1 MPRTVVVTGGS
12 RGIGRASA
20 ERLAEQGFHVAA
32 WSRSADEGTGPESWG
47 AGVIEPV
54 QVDVRS
60 EGSVERAVGRLRA
73 DDRPVSGLV
82 LNAGVGEWDR
92 VEDHDSAGWV
102 DVVDTNL
109 FGAFRTLKHLQPF
122 LVEGDP
128 ALVVVMASDS
138 ASHSMATRSGYC
150 ASKAG
155 LASLSGTFRRENRAS
170 GVRVT
175 TLHPSRVDT
184 YFRGKEP
191 GTRPQALTMYDVA
204 DVVTWLFALPAHV
217 EIQDLSLG
225 SLHSPYG
232 NLPEF
237 QREPAS

>member
-1 MPRTVVVTGGS
+1 MPKTVVVTGGS
-12 RGIGRASA
+12 RGIGRATA
-20 ERLAEQGFHVAA
+20 ERLARLGLHVAC
-32 WSRSADEGTGPESWG
+32 WSRSADDAPDPETS

-60 EGSVERAVGRLRA
+60 EKSVESAVERLRSSA
-73 DDRPVSGLV
+73 STVSGLV

-92 VEDHDSAGWV
+92 VEDHDTAGWI
-102 DVVDTNL
+102 DIVDTNL
-109 FGAFRTLKHLQPF
+109 LGAFRTLKHLHPL

-138 ASHSMATRSGYC
+138 GSHSMPTRSGYC

-155 LASLSGTFRRENRAS
+155 LASLANTFRRENRGA

-175 TLHPSRVDT
+175 TIHPSRVDT
-184 YFRGKEP
+184 YFRGKQP
-191 GTRPQALTMYDVA
+191 GTRPEALSMYDVA
-204 DVVTWLFALPAHV
+204 DVVGWLFSLPRHV

-225 SLHSPYG
+225 SIHAPYG

-237 QREPAS
+237 QTETTS